1 MILAIRTNFVERKK
15 RRVHLIEHN
24 LQQIIELCKKYRV
37 KRLFVFGS
45 ILTDRFNENSDIDF
59 SVEFNREAIIADNLD
74 WANLFFGFIDE
85 LQNLLKRK
93 VDMVFDDYINNQYFR
108 KELDSTKQLIY
119 G

>member
-1 MILAIRTNFVERKK
+1 MILAIKINFVERKM
-15 RRVHLIEHN
+15 RRMHLIEHN

-45 ILTDRFNENSDIDF
+45 ILTDRFNDKSDIDF
-59 SVEFNREAIIADNLD
+59 SVDFDREAIITDNLD

-85 LQNLLKRK
+85 LPYLLKRK

-108 KELDSTKQLIY
+108 KELDRTKQLIY